1 MKPVLNVCTVTVEVK
16 ADELID
22 NKWLNFQLLSKK
34 LGEMEKQQKLA
45 YKQLRNRMYNSMNC
59 NKYNTEE
66 KVGLKCID
74 IDNPMKCTAS
84 LELEFVR
91 V

>member
-1 MKPVLNVCTVTVEVK
+1 MKPVLSTCEVTIKVK
-16 ADELID
+16 DSELIEG
-22 NKWLNFQLLSKK
+22 KWLNFQLLSKK
-34 LGEMEKQQKLA
+34 LLDMEKEKNLA

-66 KVGLKCID
+66 KAGLKCVD
-74 IDNPMKCTAS
+74 VDNPMKSTAS
-84 LELEFVR
+84 LKLSFVR